1 MANLKL
7 KREFEMKKIL
17 VWIVVSCV
25 LGGTNYVV
33 AEQSLDTVSSQVETK
48 SGVERTYV
56 KRDEAFS
63 RGIVNILT
71 CWLEIPRNMINDNF
85 IVLPG
90 LGVITGAVKG
100 PIYTLGRFGAG
111 SIDLITFGSLGNS
124 FYNQEREVF
133 HLYQIFFPLRIL
145 LREVS

>member
-1 MANLKL
+1 MTNLKL

-25 LGGTNYVV
+25 LGGTNYAI

-71 CWLEIPRNMINDNF
+71 CWLEIPRNMINDNYIIF
-85 IVLPG
+85 PG

-100 PIYTLGRFGAG
+100 PFYTLGRIGSG

-124 FYNQEREVF
+124 FYNQET
-133 HLYQIFFPLRIL
+133 FPDYVWQADWLGTK
-145 LREVS
+145 

>member
-1 MANLKL
+1 
-7 KREFEMKKIL
+7 MKKIL
-17 VWIVVSCV
+17 LLFVVLSFFCGSNSV
-25 LGGTNYVV
+25 Q

-48 SGVERTYV
+48 SGIERTYV

-71 CWLEIPRNMINDNF
+71 CWLDTPRCMINDNF

-100 PIYTLGRFGAG
+100 PFYTLGRLGAGTIDLFTFGA
-111 SIDLITFGSLGNS
+111 LGNS
-124 FYNQEREVF
+124 LYNQET
-133 HLYQIFFPLRIL
+133 FPDYVWQADWVGG
-145 LREVS
+145 EK